1 MKYTLEVLESARD
14 NVVDAFLYY
23 ESKQPGLGERFL
35 VCWEKQLKD
44 LQLEPNLFQKK
55 YKDFRQVLIKPYPY
69 HIIYEIDNTVIV
81 IYKVIYARRHPRMRY
96 KK

>member
-1 MKYTLEVLESARD
+1 MKYTLEILESARD
-14 NVVDAFLYY
+14 NVVEAFLYY
-23 ESKQPGLGERFL
+23 EGKQPGLGERFL
-35 VCWEKQLKD
+35 DCWEKQLKA
-44 LQLEPNLFQKK
+44 LQLEPNLFQKR

-81 IYKVIYARRHPRMRY
+81 IYKVIYAGRHPRMRY